1 MYSTKTD
8 SMTIPVQVHMW
19 HKKTEVETLL
29 DSGATHNF
37 INKRAIKTLGM
48 GTRNLP
54 QSHIVTNVDG
64 SENRAG
70 TIRQY
75 ANLWVKRGTQTIK
88 LCFFIANI
96 GRDRI
101 ILGHPWF
108 KAFNPTIDWT
118 TNTLIGEDVHIET
131 TSYHRCK
138 APAEN
143 NSTTVSPP
151 PSLLT
156 PVPLQIPEEYR
167 HHAQVFSEEA
177 SQRFPPARQE
187 DHVITLKPDAPPTF
201 DCKVYAQML
210 AEEEATKKFID
221 EHLKKG
227 YIVESNSLYASP
239 FFSERRK
246 ITHYNP

>member
-1 MYSTKTD
+1 MKTD

-29 DSGATHNF
+29 DSRATHNF
-37 INKRAIKTLGM
+37 IDERTVKTLGM
-48 GTRNLP
+48 GTRDLP
-54 QSHIVTNVDG
+54 QPCTVTNVDR
-64 SENRAG
+64 SENHTG

-75 ANLWVKRGTQTIK
+75 ANLWVKKGIQTIK
-88 LCFFIANI
+88 LCFFITNI

-118 TNTLIGEDVHIET
+118 TNTLISENVHIET
-131 TSYHRCK
+131 ASYHHRK

-143 NSTTVSPP
+143 NGTTVSPP

-156 PVPLQIPEEYR
+156 PVPPQIPEEYR

-177 SQRFPPARQE
+177 SQQFHPA
-187 DHVITLKPDAPPTF
+187 
-201 DCKVYAQML
+201 
-210 AEEEATKKFID
+210 
-221 EHLKKG
+221 
-227 YIVESNSLYASP
+227 
-239 FFSERRK
+239 
-246 ITHYNP
+246 